1 MICCL
6 GLSYSWAQNSANY
19 ATSPTYIGGYHI
31 KCHGQSNGSINANPS
46 YGTAPYTFLW
56 NTGETTAQIN
66 NKPAGIYIVTITDS
80 LNVAHTDTFELRQP
94 NALNY
99 QSTLSNFYGYNI
111 HTNNGSSGSI
121 QLSGNGGTPPYTYL
135 WSNGDSAATRNGL
148 TAGNYSFTIADANQC
163 SVNSNI
169 TLTQPNPIQLSFT
182 NVQNTQCFKGRDG
195 AATLSING
203 GLGNFSV
210 VWSNGSFSFSPTDL
224 PAGYNEVRIYEQGK
238 AIIDTGISITSPAAL
253 EVAFALSQYNNGY
266 NVSCVDCYNG
276 SINTT
281 VSGGTAPYTYTWS
294 DENNSTSPN
303 LNNLNGGEYELALT
317 DAHACKIKESI
328 NLRMPTP
335 KDWSR
340 TGNANIDTA
349 EFIGSTDTSA
359 VVFKSNNQEALR
371 LAGNGNIGIGTAT
384 PTERLEVNGIIKANG
399 LKINNLNISYSA
411 ATSLLPEMLDWGRSD
426 ISDGPVAPI
435 FPSTCFDPIV
445 VETVNIFN
453 GGAVYKVKSI
463 LQNALVCKN
472 DDPTMYV
479 GLYGCDGAIEVNQL
493 DNYTAENKLLINTL
507 CGKDVIIG
515 KPSSG
520 NLGVGVAAP
529 SEKLEVFGNTILNGN
544 VRIGNDNST
553 INDTKLAVEGI
564 IYAREM
570 KVTQGVIWPDYVFK
584 KNYKLP
590 SLKETERYIKLNGHL
605 PEIPAASAIEKNGL
619 SIGEMLTLQMKKIEE
634 LTLYIIDQQKQ
645 MEILKNEVHQL
656 KK

>member
-1 MICCL
+1 
-6 GLSYSWAQNSANY
+6 
-19 ATSPTYIGGYHI
+19 
-31 KCHGQSNGSINANPS
+31 
-46 YGTAPYTFLW
+46 
-56 NTGETTAQIN
+56 
-66 NKPAGIYIVTITDS
+66 
-80 LNVAHTDTFELRQP
+80 
-94 NALNY
+94 
-99 QSTLSNFYGYNI
+99 
-111 HTNNGSSGSI
+111 
-121 QLSGNGGTPPYTYL
+121 
-135 WSNGDSAATRNGL
+135 
-148 TAGNYSFTIADANQC
+148 
-163 SVNSNI
+163 
-169 TLTQPNPIQLSFT
+169 
-182 NVQNTQCFKGRDG
+182 
-195 AATLSING
+195 
-203 GLGNFSV
+203 
-210 VWSNGSFSFSPTDL
+210 
-224 PAGYNEVRIYEQGK
+224 
-238 AIIDTGISITSPAAL
+238 
-253 EVAFALSQYNNGY
+253 
-266 NVSCVDCYNG
+266 
-276 SINTT
+276 
-281 VSGGTAPYTYTWS
+281 
-294 DENNSTSPN
+294 
-303 LNNLNGGEYELALT
+303 
-317 DAHACKIKESI
+317 
-328 NLRMPTP
+328 MPTP

-472 DDPTMYV
+472 DDPTLYV

-553 INDTKLAVEGI
+553 VNDTKLAVEGI

-619 SIGEMLTLQMKKIEE
+619 SIAEMLTLQMKKIEE
-634 LTLYIIDQQKQ
+634 LTLYIIEQQKQ
-645 MEILKNEVHQL
+645 MEILKNEVNQL